1 MMTYGMIKIQKELFR
16 LNSKEDFEDIH
27 MQKAEEICEKLELP
41 HDIAIISFELWSKLL
56 MRVPRTPIRLLCDC
70 IYVVAHMT
78 GNRRSINSLADV
90 AKKVT
95 GFRVRAM
102 LKDSRREGTR
112 WVETKWVHPII
123 LEVLPDEDALNT
135 LLSEYP
141 SSKEEGD
148 S

>member
-1 MMTYGMIKIQKELFR
+1 M
-16 LNSKEDFEDIH
+16 
-27 MQKAEEICEKLELP
+27 
-41 HDIAIISFELWSKLL
+41 
-56 MRVPRTPIRLLCDC
+56 
-70 IYVVAHMT
+70 
-78 GNRRSINSLADV
+78 
-90 AKKVT
+90 
-95 GFRVRAM
+95 RAM

-112 WVETKWVHPII
+112 WVETKWVHPVI

>member
-1 MMTYGMIKIQKELFR
+1 M
-16 LNSKEDFEDIH
+16 NSKEDFDDIH
-27 MQKAEEICEKLELP
+27 MQKAEEICQMLELP
-41 HDIAIISFELWSKLL
+41 HGIASISFMLWTKLL
-56 MRVPRTPIRLLCDC
+56 M
-70 IYVVAHMT
+70 
-78 GNRRSINSLADV
+78 LADV